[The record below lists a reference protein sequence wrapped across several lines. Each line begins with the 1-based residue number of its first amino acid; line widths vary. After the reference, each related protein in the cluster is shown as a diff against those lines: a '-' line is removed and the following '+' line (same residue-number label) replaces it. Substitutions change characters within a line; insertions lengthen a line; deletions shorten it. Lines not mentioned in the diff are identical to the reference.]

1 MITVH
6 SVSGT
11 PQALVRGPR
20 QRPRYGAGQS
30 APVDRDGG
38 PHGPLG
44 KNRMAELPSSS
55 PIDVPAVSE
64 KMGPAMD
71 VPPPSHDGIASLQLG
86 ADPAATITFWVGIP
100 AWTLVAILFSLVLPG
115 LACVFAFVWVLTCW
129 YSWMGKFRS
138 AVQVDLDHIRVV
150 TPVRHFV
157 ASWNAIKAVHP
168 RSHISLVSFDGAKFR
183 IPQYSATLVT
193 EAAAERAPLFLGRKR
208 LELAIT
214 SAMNGAGAAHIT
226 TRSLRSAGSIHQQK
240 YGFQHYS
247 WVRWLR

>member
-1 MITVH
+1 M
-6 SVSGT
+6 
-11 PQALVRGPR
+11 
-20 QRPRYGAGQS
+20 
-30 APVDRDGG
+30 
-38 PHGPLG
+38 
-44 KNRMAELPSSS
+44 
-55 PIDVPAVSE
+55 
-64 KMGPAMD
+64 
-71 VPPPSHDGIASLQLG
+71 
-86 ADPAATITFWVGIP
+86 
-100 AWTLVAILFSLVLPG
+100 LPG

-214 SAMNGAGAAHIT
+214 SAMNGAGAASHNDPE
-226 TRSLRSAGSIHQQK
+226 
-240 YGFQHYS
+240 FE
-247 WVRWLR
+247 VRWVYPSTKIWISALLVGAVAEVVAYLLHS